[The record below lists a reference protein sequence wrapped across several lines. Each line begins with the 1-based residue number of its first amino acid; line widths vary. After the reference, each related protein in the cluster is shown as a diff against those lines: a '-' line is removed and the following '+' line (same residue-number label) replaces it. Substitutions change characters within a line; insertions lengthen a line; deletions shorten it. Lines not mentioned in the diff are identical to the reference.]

1 MNSNYKKG
9 RRELKKRRYKYL
21 AGVLLCLAA
30 INIQVPDTV
39 LAGTWQQEENNW
51 WYQEEDGIWPAW
63 QWKEIDN
70 KWYYFDE
77 NGYCVTGWR
86 KIDDNWYDFDKNGV
100 LQTGR
105 WIDEYYVGTD
115 GRMLMDT
122 WVGRYWVDSEGKKDT
137 SIKKEKDL
145 PLESLTLN
153 KESITLLRG
162 ETANLLT
169 QWQPQDTTRWKYMQW
184 TSSDPSVA
192 EVSRGKI
199 TAVGEG
205 TAIITVSMGT
215 KEATCTVTVTDSA
228 VCKTALKLLD
238 AQYIWGGN
246 DLNADNFARY
256 GQEVSREELQPG
268 DAICTCY
275 NGERYQHILLYIGN
289 DMVVASECGGPTV
302 CSLGLSCDQHVK
314 GTKCNCRTWKRPLN
328 ENDLVN
334 AKFVRM
340 DRYKT

>member
-1 MNSNYKKG
+1 M
-9 RRELKKRRYKYL
+9 KKRRYKYL

-51 WYQEEDGIWPAW
+51 WYREEDGIWPAW

-115 GRMLMDT
+115 GRMLTDT

-153 KESITLLRG
+153 KESLTLLQG

-169 QWQPQDTTRWKYMQW
+169 
-184 TSSDPSVA
+184 
-192 EVSRGKI
+192 
-199 TAVGEG
+199 
-205 TAIITVSMGT
+205 
-215 KEATCTVTVTDSA
+215 
-228 VCKTALKLLD
+228 
-238 AQYIWGGN
+238 
-246 DLNADNFARY
+246 
-256 GQEVSREELQPG
+256 LQPSQQVW
-268 DAICTCY
+268 
-275 NGERYQHILLYIGN
+275 ERRKQP
-289 DMVVASECGGPTV
+289 A
-302 CSLGLSCDQHVK
+302 
-314 GTKCNCRTWKRPLN
+314 R
-328 ENDLVN
+328 
-334 AKFVRM
+334 
-340 DRYKT
+340 